1 MHLENSQTTKMHT
14 MCTGQPTILIDHLS
28 AFKQNIVLLR
38 HERTHTGEKV
48 SCEECNKLFARHAI
62 LRKHKIVKHGHA
74 ARNAQQAQ
82 QIDPGA
88 PQVQP
93 PAPQADPHGQPPAPL
108 G

>member
-1 MHLENSQTTKMHT
+1 
-14 MCTGQPTILIDHLS
+14 MCTGQPTIMIDHLS
-28 AFKQNIVLLR
+28 AISATAHSNKKIVLLR
-38 HERTHTGEKV
+38 YERTHTGEKV